1 MSKFKISLIA
11 VHAFASILL
20 VAATPAALAQ
30 SDQTGKGP
38 ATPGATRAKPT
49 PQSLVDAADRTFN
62 NFMRDSQMT
71 WLHGNIRRAKAV
83 LIAPEVAKAGFI
95 FGGSG
100 GRAVLL
106 VRNAKT
112 GRWSGPAFY
121 TISTASV
128 GFQAGVSVSEMMTLV
143 MTDKGLNSLLSNSF
157 KMGADASVA
166 AGPVGAG
173 AQADVVT
180 DLVTY
185 SHAKGIYGGINLDGT
200 VVAISDEWNET
211 YYGKKGIHAPDILIR
226 GAVHSKGADRL
237 ASSVA
242 RAAGKK

>member
-1 MSKFKISLIA
+1 MSKYKLSLIA

-20 VAATPAALAQ
+20 AAGSTAALAQ

-38 ATPGATRAKPT
+38 AASTTRPKPT
-49 PQSLVDAADRTFN
+49 PQSLVDAADRTFGD
-62 NFMRDSQMT
+62 FMRDPQMT
-71 WLHGNIRRAKAV
+71 WLHDNIRRAKAV

-112 GRWSGPAFY
+112 GRWSGPVFY
-121 TISTASV
+121 TLATASV
-128 GFQAGVSVSEMMTLV
+128 GFQAGISVSQMMTLV
-143 MTDKGLNSLLSNSF
+143 MTDKGLNSLMSDSF
-157 KMGADASVA
+157 KMGPDASVA

-173 AQADVVT
+173 AKADIIS

-185 SHAKGIYGGINLDGT
+185 SRAKGLYGGINLDGT
-200 VVAISDEWNET
+200 VVAISEDWNEA
-211 YYGKKGIHAPDILIR
+211 YYGKKGARAADIVR
-226 GAVHSKGADRL
+226 GAARSKGADRL
-237 ASSVA
+237 TADLA
-242 RAAGKK
+242 RAAGKR

>member
-1 MSKFKISLIA
+1 MSKYKLSLIA

-20 VAATPAALAQ
+20 AAGSTAALAQ

-38 ATPGATRAKPT
+38 AASTTRPKPT
-49 PQSLVDAADRTFN
+49 PQSLVDAADRTFGD
-62 NFMRDSQMT
+62 FMRDPQMT
-71 WLHGNIRRAKAV
+71 WLHDNIRRAKAV

-112 GRWSGPAFY
+112 GRWSGPVFY
-121 TISTASV
+121 TLATASV
-128 GFQAGVSVSEMMTLV
+128 GFQAGISVSQMMTLV
-143 MTDKGLNSLLSNSF
+143 MTDKGLNSLMSDSF
-157 KMGADASVA
+157 KMGPDASVA

-173 AQADVVT
+173 AKADIIS

-185 SHAKGIYGGINLDGT
+185 SRAKGLYGGINLDGT
-200 VVAISDEWNET
+200 VVAISEDWNEA
-211 YYGKKGIHAPDILIR
+211 YYGKAVQPPQILIQ
-226 GAVHSKGADRL
+226 GQVHNKQADKL
-237 ASSVA
+237 IKTAS
-242 RAAGKK
+242 GK